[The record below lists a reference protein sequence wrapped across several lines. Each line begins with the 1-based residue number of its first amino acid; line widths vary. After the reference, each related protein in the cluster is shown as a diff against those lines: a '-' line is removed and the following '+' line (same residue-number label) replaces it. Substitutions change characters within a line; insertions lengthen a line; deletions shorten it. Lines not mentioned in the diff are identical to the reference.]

1 MHEWTM
7 IAPLTGLVGLIIA
20 GFIYLYIKKQ
30 PRGTPLMQEAEGM
43 IHEGAMTFLKREY
56 SALALFVICVVPI
69 LWFFYREWY
78 TPGAFI
84 SGFLC
89 AITAVYIG
97 VKSATRGYSRT
108 AEAADK
114 SGPARAVGISY
125 FSGSVMGLSV
135 AGLGLLGLGAWCWKL
150 AGDPGIIRYLNGFTM
165 GASCVALFVRI
176 GGGIFAKAADL
187 GSELAARIEAGISKN
202 DHRSPGAVANNVGDT
217 AGNIAGMGADLF
229 ESYVASMIA
238 SMAIGAAIT
247 AREFT
252 EKFPGLK
259 DRDEGAVLLL
269 FVGLPLLIAVAGQI
283 SSFIGIFFIRAFHG
297 KRPAAAL
304 RPAMSVTGIVF
315 IALAALV
322 IGLTE
327 MPWGML
333 WAVISG
339 VVCAV
344 ALGLLAEYSTS
355 GPSVSRISEQAR
367 YGHAA
372 VITSGI
378 ILGLRSTCLPFLVI
392 CAATFAGYL
401 SAGVYGLG
409 LTAVGMVAAAGVAL
423 TVDACGSIAEN
434 AGGISGMAGP
444 GISKRNIT
452 GSLDR
457 IGNAAAAMGKGF
469 ASGSAVLAGVALFAA
484 YARVAG
490 LQIINIMNPTVLSG
504 IFLGAMLPVFVASGI
519 MASVGKTALKVVEE
533 IRRQYREIPGL
544 LEGRE
549 GVKPDPVACVSMAAW
564 ASIRESAVP
573 VLTALLCP
581 IAAGVL
587 FGTEVLGGVILGTA
601 VMGLF
606 LALFMS
612 NAGGAWDNASKYIEA
627 GNFGG
632 KGSNN
637 NRAAVVGGMVGAP
650 FKDASG
656 PAMNTFLKATAI
668 VALIIAPFLSPGGF
682 LGL

>member
-1 MHEWTM
+1 
-7 IAPLTGLVGLIIA
+7 
-20 GFIYLYIKKQ
+20 
-30 PRGTPLMQEAEGM
+30 
-43 IHEGAMTFLKREY
+43 
-56 SALALFVICVVPI
+56 
-69 LWFFYREWY
+69 
-78 TPGAFI
+78 
-84 SGFLC
+84 
-89 AITAVYIG
+89 
-97 VKSATRGYSRT
+97 
-108 AEAADK
+108 
-114 SGPARAVGISY
+114 
-125 FSGSVMGLSV
+125 MGLSV

-150 AGDPGIIRYLNGFTM
+150 AGDPGIIRYLSGFTM

-202 DHRSPGAVANNVGDT
+202 DHRNPGAIADNVGDT
-217 AGNIAGMGADLF
+217 AGRIAGMGADLF
-229 ESYVASMIA
+229 ESYAASIIA

-247 AREFT
+247 TPELT
-252 EKFPGLK
+252 YKFPGLK
-259 DRDEGAVLLL
+259 DGDEGAVLLL
-269 FVGLPLLIAVAGQI
+269 FMGLPALIAVAGQI
-283 SSFIGIFFIRAFHG
+283 SSFAGIFIIRAFHG

-304 RPAMSVTGIVF
+304 RSAMSVAGIVL

-322 IGLTE
+322 IGLAE
-327 MPWGML
+327 MPGRML

-355 GPSVSRISEQAR
+355 GPSVSRIPEQAR
-367 YGHAA
+367 YGHAT
-372 VITSGI
+372 VIISGI
-378 ILGLRSTCLPFLVI
+378 ILGLRSTCLPVLVI
-392 CAATFAGYL
+392 CAATFAGYF

-434 AGGISGMAGP
+434 AGGISDMAGP

-452 GSLDR
+452 GSLYG
-457 IGNAAAAMGKGF
+457 IGSTASAMGKGF

-484 YARVAG
+484 YGRVAG
-490 LQIINIMNPTVLSG
+490 LQDINIMNPTVLSG
-504 IFLGAMLPVFVASGI
+504 IFFGAMLPVFVASGI
-519 MASVGKTALKVVEE
+519 IASVGKTALKVVEE

-549 GVKPDPVACVSMAAW
+549 GIKPDHGACISMATW
-564 ASIRESAVP
+564 VSIRETAIP

-587 FGTEVLGGVILGTA
+587 FGTEVLGGLILGTT

-606 LALFMS
+606 LSLFMS
-612 NAGGAWDNASKYIEA
+612 NAGGAWDNASRYIKA

-637 NRAAVVGGMVGAP
+637 NRAAVMGEMLGAP

-668 VALIIAPFLSPGGF
+668 VALIIAPFLKPGGMF
-682 LGL
+682 GL